1 MAKKITA
8 AELLGTG
15 VVSAYKLTATG
26 KNDAIVLVIGTSD
39 KSYVVPCIKNKIG
52 AVAYIDPSLD
62 DETALAVTNIVEV
75 VTTANP
81 WKAPSFHAMAME
93 APAFDKTV
101 YGFLAAS
108 GCVENEDAQE
118 ILEKNGY
125 KIVKKELKTSF
136 KKRNYSDLMKDEVN
150 QRIYKKN
157 AEDLAKCG
165 ATYESL
171 STEIKVAYESVEN
184 GSSGGIIF
192 EGPTGTGK
200 SYAAMIL
207 AHKAGA
213 PLLNL
218 QITYGTTI
226 EDLVGSF
233 IPNADGGEAKWKLVM
248 GPLLKAY
255 VYGYPIVIEEINY
268 GQPGVNAKL
277 NEFTDGT
284 PRVTINGIVY
294 EKHPNFVVYMTMN
307 PGYEG
312 TEVLNVALK
321 NRFSKVNVPALTK
334 AEFTERAM
342 AYSKGL
348 GHELS
353 KEFFNQLYEFAGT
366 IEKAASGSQWHEN
379 VKFSIRNAQ
388 RLCETILCK
397 ARSLEEFEAAIATQ
411 YLNDLSCDND
421 NSVALEKYKSQAEVK
436 AQIAAIYKFYD
447 FAEAKS
453 AKVTKTFDDIFGD
466 VVSYADSKDHED
478 KIDAMVSGLFDD
490 FE

>member
-15 VVSAYKLTATG
+15 IVSAYKLTNTE
-26 KNDAIVLVIGTSD
+26 KNERIVLVIAASD
-39 KSYVVPCIKNKIG
+39 KSFIVPCIKNKIG
-52 AVAYIDPSLD
+52 SIAYVDPSLS
-62 DETALAVTNIVEV
+62 DEDAVLVTNAVEIV
-75 VTTANP
+75 TNSNP
-81 WKAPSFHAMAME
+81 WKAPTFHAMAME

-101 YGFLAAS
+101 YGFLTAA
-108 GCVENEDAQE
+108 GCVENEDAPA
-118 ILEKNGY
+118 ILEKAGY
-125 KIVKKELKTSF
+125 TIVKKELKTSF
-136 KKRNYSDLMKDEVN
+136 HKRDYSELLKDESN
-150 QRIYKKN
+150 RRIMEKN
-157 AEDLAKCG
+157 AAELAKCG

-200 SYAAMIL
+200 SFAAMIL
-207 AHKAGA
+207 ANKAHA

-218 QITYGTTI
+218 QITYGTSV

-233 IPNADGGEAKWKLVM
+233 IPNADGGEAKWKFVM

-268 GQPGVNAKL
+268 GQPGINAKL

-312 TEVLNVALK
+312 TEPLNVALK
-321 NRFSKVNVPALTK
+321 NRFPKVSVSALTK
-334 AEFTERAM
+334 EEFTRRAR

-353 KEFFNQLYEFAGT
+353 EEFFNKLYEFAGT

-388 RLCETILCK
+388 RLCGNILCK
-397 ARSLEEFEAAIATQ
+397 ARNLEEFEAAVADQ

-421 NSVALEKYKSQAEVK
+421 NSVALEKYKAQAEIK

-453 AKVTKTFDDIFGD
+453 TKVTKTFDEIFGD
-466 VVSYADSKDHED
+466 SVSYADPKDHED
-478 KIDAMVSGLFDD
+478 KIDDMVNGLFDS
-490 FE
+490 FK